1 MYTCDAV
8 ERKMY
13 RWKREWSPN
22 WSLVEHLN
30 KLYLRNKLKKKSLVS
45 RSVMWQVGGRAWPRF
60 IILWHLYLHTVAV
73 IHSRLLTAR
82 HTNNNTI
89 QGPSSFMCRW
99 GVMHWFRSG
108 VPTSPTDKAPPH
120 SHLLITETC
129 CWLLCHFFQMM
140 FSWFKKLDYYKISS
154 PVNCCEAFTYGITPL
169 VSYSKTKM

>member
-1 MYTCDAV
+1 
-8 ERKMY
+8 
-13 RWKREWSPN
+13 
-22 WSLVEHLN
+22 
-30 KLYLRNKLKKKSLVS
+30 
-45 RSVMWQVGGRAWPRF
+45 MWQVGGTAWPRF

-108 VPTSPTDKAPPH
+108 VPTSPTDQAPPH

-140 FSWFKKLDYYKISS
+140 FSWFKNLTIIKFPHQWIVVRHSHTALLLWSHILKLKCNKVAFNSLLKLNLLIKTLNFDYNSFS
-154 PVNCCEAFTYGITPL
+154 CLTAF
-169 VSYSKTKM
+169 